1 MWGRKSRLV
10 FYLAVWA
17 VAGIALMAVPALVSP
32 ITENTLVTNP
42 STNMIYPT
50 TQRTNITTS
59 FPMKGSAP
67 NSTLTL
73 YFNSDSNV
81 TVYSVSAANIT
92 FTSLGSTTRAVTIA
106 STAPANV
113 TIASNSSNPQTSA
126 PLALNF
132 SDFALRLSLGLA
144 LAVLLSSFVMVRTRR
159 RFRESLEFSFD

>member
-1 MWGRKSRLV
+1 MWGKRTRFV
-10 FYLAVWA
+10 VYLAVWG
-17 VAGIALMAVPALVSP
+17 VVGIALLAVPALVSP
-32 ITENTLVTNP
+32 IAENTLMTNP
-42 STNMIYPT
+42 STNTVYPT
-50 TQRTNITTS
+50 TQKTNITTS

-113 TIASNSSNPQTSA
+113 TIASPPQTSG
-126 PLALNF
+126 PMALNF